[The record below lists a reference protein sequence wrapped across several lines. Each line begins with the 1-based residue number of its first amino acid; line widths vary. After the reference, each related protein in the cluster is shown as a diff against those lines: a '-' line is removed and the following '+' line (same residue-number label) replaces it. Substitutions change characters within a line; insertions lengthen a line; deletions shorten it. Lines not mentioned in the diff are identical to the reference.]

1 MQFANSE
8 AAKILKD
15 ADIEEG
21 VGIVVDASGAEACMQ
36 AGCALL
42 RTGGVF
48 LQAGIAREIAAF
60 PMLTV
65 VGKELDV
72 RGTVRHSPGSFEKA
86 IDLLARGLV
95 DLSDFVTAT
104 YSIEK
109 SKDAF
114 DAVRA
119 GKDIKVLIMR

>member
-1 MQFANSE
+1 
-8 AAKILKD
+8 
-15 ADIEEG
+15 
-21 VGIVVDASGAEACMQ
+21 
-36 AGCALL
+36 
-42 RTGGVF
+42 
-48 LQAGIAREIAAF
+48 
-60 PMLTV
+60 MLTV

-72 RGTVRHSPGSFEKA
+72 RGQLFLTVRNSHVDALLNPLPLSCEGTVRHSPGSFEKA